1 MMMALGQFVFS
12 LSTLAYQEF
21 QRQTD
26 WRHGSTSRI
35 GARPVRQY
43 LGPGDDSITLPGV
56 LLPELTGG
64 LPSLDEI
71 REMADTGKAWVLVEG
86 TGRIYGLWAIESLS
100 ETHSLFFADGTA
112 RRIEFSLVLKRI
124 DDDRI
129 DLLGTLVSTAANQLL
144 EELL

>member
-35 GARPVRQY
+35 GARPARQY
-43 LGPGDDSITLPGV
+43 QGPGDDSITLPGV

-86 TGRIYGLWAIESLS
+86 TGRIYGLWVIESLS

-112 RRIEFSLVLKRI
+112 RRIEFSLVLKRV

-129 DLLGTLVSTAANQLL
+129 DLLGTLAGTTGDLLL

>member
-35 GARPVRQY
+35 GARPARQY
-43 LGPGDDSITLPGV
+43 LGPGDDTITLPGV

>member
-35 GARPVRQY
+35 GARPARQF
-43 LGPGDDSITLPGV
+43 LGAGDDSITLPGV

-64 LPSLDEI
+64 RPSLDEI

-86 TGRIYGLWAIESLS
+86 TGRIYGLWVIESLS

-129 DLLGTLVSTAANQLL
+129 DQLGTLVSTAADLLL

>member
-35 GARPVRQY
+35 GARPARQY
-43 LGPGDDSITLPGV
+43 LGAGDDSITLPGV

-86 TGRIYGLWAIESLS
+86 TGRIYGLWVIESLS

-129 DLLGTLVSTAANQLL
+129 DLLGTLDGTATDLL